1 MGCSASRSADRIKE
15 ETILTAV
22 VLKDAA
28 SSGIEAAW
36 EKVRELWM
44 KEVTLD
50 EKILREAADLKD
62 LKKAVREVA
71 EAYRT
76 WSEVTTDTLILPGL
90 SVWSRDAWFVG
101 GAVAAEALHRH
112 ACLQAELTRLTMKLR
127 MVVRRH
133 FVGALE
139 AATHCLE
146 SALAV
151 VRDYEDAAYRA
162 HHAREKLGQTR
173 TFALPQFRTPF
184 TEDSGPDLTAAGLR
198 AAALA
203 ERELEEA
210 RQKATEE
217 ASTLVALEEKAEALK
232 EVARKKLRE
241 TRKEVETKH
250 VALAFV
256 ALHGGYERLSRDTRS
271 LTDWSPD
278 FEKALIQYRPY
289 EAHTTVC
296 NGFAGVRASSGDLL
310 EGMLQQAEDDFMLH
324 AAVDETDEDV
334 LQQSAAL
341 AGFEHR
347 LRESRAMLVITL
359 WQTQTYLHGGL
370 RLLHGP
376 VQGCALLR
384 LLASQLS
391 DTPVAELVRAARC
404 VDLPE
409 HAGELRLEGLKLCR
423 QMDLFVQ
430 KEIVAQLAAIRRH
443 RSLVTQSRVQEA
455 KKLESTLLE
464 TRDALAAEAE
474 GSVLRLVAVPFG
486 TLVEKLR
493 DFTQAKQGPSALEAA
508 ARVSLQGSP
517 ALDGVFECDATPW
530 HAVFSLGQTG
540 LATPTVVKKKEEP
553 ILVGEEWADI

>member
-1 MGCSASRSADRIKE
+1 M
-15 ETILTAV
+15 TAV

-28 SSGIEAAW
+28 TSGIEAAW

-50 EKILREAADLKD
+50 EQVLREASDLKE
-62 LKKAVREVA
+62 LRKAVKEVA
-71 EAYRT
+71 EAYKT

-90 SVWSRDAWFVG
+90 SVWSRDAGFIG

-112 ACLQAELTRLTMKLR
+112 ACLQAELTRLTIEFR
-127 MVVRRH
+127 VVVRRH

-139 AATHCLE
+139 TAMQCLE
-146 SALAV
+146 SALAA
-151 VRDYEDAAYRA
+151 VRDYEDAAYSA
-162 HHAREKLGQTR
+162 HQAREKLGETR
-173 TFALPQFRTPF
+173 TFALPHFRTSF
-184 TEDSGPDLTAAGLR
+184 TEDSGPDLTAEGLR
-198 AAALA
+198 AAAQA

-210 RQKATEE
+210 RKKAA
-217 ASTLVALEEKAEALK
+217 ASAAMLAELEEKAEALK
-232 EVARKKLRE
+232 EVARTKLRE
-241 TRKEVETKH
+241 TRTEVETKH
-250 VALAFV
+250 IALAFV
-256 ALHGGYERLSRDTRS
+256 ALHGGYDRLARDTRS

-278 FEKALIQYRPY
+278 FERALVQYRPY

-324 AAVDETDEDV
+324 AAVDTTDEEA
-334 LQQSAAL
+334 LQHSAAL
-341 AGFEHR
+341 AAFEHR
-347 LRESRAMLVITL
+347 LRESRAMLVIAL
-359 WQTQTYLHGGL
+359 WQTQTYLNGGL

-376 VQGCALLR
+376 AQGRALLR

-423 QMDLFVQ
+423 QMEQFVQ
-430 KEIVAQLAAIRRH
+430 KEIVAQLSAIRRH
-443 RSLVTQSRVQEA
+443 RSLVTQSRELEARRLEA
-455 KKLESTLLE
+455 KLLE

-474 GSVLRLVAVPFG
+474 GPVLRLVAAPFG

-530 HAVFSLGQTG
+530 HAVLSLGETG
-540 LATPTVVKKKEEP
+540 GGTLSPTTGKRKKEEP
-553 ILVGEEWADI
+553 ILVGEEWAEI